1 MYQNI
6 FDFFS
11 EITCTYIVLFDNYE
25 TDDEIILIILVF
37 KWIINDLQT
46 IIGNESCSMK
56 CKLCGENVG
65 IFPLILPHSISQCKH
80 W

>member
-11 EITCTYIVLFDNYE
+11 EITCTYIALFYNYE

-37 KWIINDLQT
+37 K
-46 IIGNESCSMK
+46 
-56 CKLCGENVG
+56 
-65 IFPLILPHSISQCKH
+65 
-80 W
+80 